1 MSSKVIEIGYGD
13 VKRVKI
19 GGNGP
24 LVLIGGPCAI
34 ENRDHAL
41 MMADQISKICKEL
54 NVDWIYKSCFDKD
67 CRSSP
72 DSFHGVGID
81 QGLEILSEVR
91 KEFGIPVTSD
101 FSDPAWA
108 QATGEV
114 CDLVQ
119 VPAYL
124 CRQTSILR
132 AAAKTGRPIHLK
144 KGQFMSPWNMKN
156 SVKKIEAAGGSQI
169 LLADRGTFFGYNML
183 VNDMRSFS
191 IMAQTGYPVCYD
203 ITHSIQMPTS
213 MGEISGGEREF
224 IPPLTRA
231 ATAAG
236 HRANP
241 QHHPRPARALLGPGE
256 SAEPQSQRH
265 RRPARHGHPRLSSAA
280 RPAAAGHHR
289 SHARAGARRAGVGKS
304 HRPHDLRGAQ
314 L

>member
-1 MSSKVIEIGYGD
+1 LASKVIEIGYGD
-13 VKRVKI
+13 VKRVRI
-19 GGNGP
+19 GGNGK

-41 MMADQISKICKEL
+41 MMADRIAKICDDLE
-54 NVDWIYKSCFDKD
+54 VDWVYKSCFDKD

-81 QGLEILSEVR
+81 QGLEILAEVR
-91 KEFGIPVTSD
+91 KEYGVPVTSD

-132 AAAKTGRPIHLK
+132 AAAQTGRPIHLK

-156 SVKKIEAAGGSQI
+156 SVRKIEAAGGTQI

-231 ATAAG
+231 A
-236 HRANP
+236 
-241 QHHPRPARALLGPGE
+241 
-256 SAEPQSQRH
+256 
-265 RRPARHGHPRLSSAA
+265 
-280 RPAAAGHHR
+280 AAAGIDAIFAEIHNDPANALSDPNTVLNIEHLR
-289 SHARAGARRAGVGKS
+289 HVLGQARDIHNFRLELLEKYGV
-304 HRPHDLRGAQ
+304 DNVY
-314 L
+314 